1 MDEKDL
7 TIQEL
12 KREISRWRGRAIEAA
27 EEVCNQCRIAC
38 PDACRNCRMKKI
50 RQEAG
55 YERSM

>member
-7 TIQEL
+7 TIQRL
-12 KREISRWRGRAIEAA
+12 KWEVSHWRGRAIEAA
-27 EEVCNQCRIAC
+27 EEACNQCRMAD
-38 PDACRNCRMKKI
+38 PEHCRNCRMKRI